1 MRSYICCLLFCFTLL
16 FFCLS
21 AEAVPQYVIRY
32 SHLGVSEA
40 LVQASS
46 AKAEVF
52 KAELERLTKGKIKV
66 EIFPAGQLAGQ
77 VSSVQ
82 QIRKGTIHIAD
93 ISSGILASLYYQPL
107 EIFDLPYIFSSRDI
121 ARAVLSDE
129 NAFTKK
135 LVEDC
140 ADKTGIRI
148 LSLGIF
154 GYRHTTNNLREIKTP
169 ADMLGL
175 KMRTMEIVPHM
186 KMMEAWGATPVPVPW
201 LELYTSLQTKVVD
214 GEETTL
220 QNMIMGKMY
229 QVQQYLSL
237 TAHLMG
243 VGAFLCNEKWFQSL
257 PEEFK
262 KDVIQAEKNSLK
274 TYDSFG
280 KLLDTVALKKLQA
293 YGMQVYKP
301 TPRQEEKFRGLA
313 LTYVRK
319 WMEEK
324 HGEQF
329 VSDFFQCIENA
340 REKLDHRIKYQWTYE
355 GLINLLNVIV
365 LKELDYGGLKKYT
378 LTPKE
383 MKNLR
388 KKAMPS
394 VRKLMEKRCGKE
406 FVVEFFDAIEKAKN
420 KLKDKPDSDKKSLLG
435 FNTGSN

>member
-1 MRSYICCLLFCFTLL
+1 MRNYIYYMALGFSLLVPCF
-16 FFCLS
+16 S
-21 AEAVPQYVIRY
+21 AKARPLYVIRY
-32 SHLGVSEA
+32 SHLGVSDP

-52 KAELERLTKGKIKV
+52 KAELERLTNGKMKV

-93 ISSGILASLYYQPL
+93 ISSGILASLYYEPL
-107 EIFDLPYIFSSRDI
+107 EILDLPYIFSSRDI
-121 ARAVLSDE
+121 AREVLSKR
-129 NAFTKK
+129 NQFIKN
-135 LVEDC
+135 LINDC

-154 GYRHTTNNLREIKTP
+154 GYRHTTNNVRPIRIP
-169 ADMLGL
+169 ADMFGL

-201 LELYTSLQTKVVD
+201 LELYTSLHTKVVD

-229 QVQQYLSL
+229 QIQEYLTL
-237 TAHLMG
+237 TSHLMG
-243 VGAFLCNEKWFQSL
+243 VGAFLCNEKWLQSL
-257 PEEFK
+257 PDDLKE
-262 KDVIQAEKNSLK
+262 DVILAEQNSLK

-280 KLLDTVALKKLQA
+280 KLLDAVALKKLKS

-301 TPRQEEKFRGLA
+301 TPEQEENFRRLA
-313 LTYVRK
+313 LPYVRK
-319 WMEEK
+319 WMEKK
-324 HGEQF
+324 HGKEF
-329 VSDFFQCIENA
+329 FRDFFQSIENA
-340 REKLDHRIKYQWTYE
+340 GKKIDPGIKYQWTYK

-365 LKELDYGGLKKYT
+365 LKELGYKKAEKYK
-378 LTPKE
+378 LTSDI

-388 KKAMPS
+388 KKAVPS
-394 VRKLMEKRCGKE
+394 VRKLMEKRHGKD
-406 FVVEFFDAIEKAKN
+406 FVVEFFDAIEKAQS
-420 KLKDKPDSDKKSLLG
+420 KLRNKPDVVP
-435 FNTGSN
+435 N